1 MIKLLW
7 AISFFKNINKN
18 KQLWKGYQN
27 KDALAKRI
35 KTFKVNFLAILLS
48 YTKTYFDYLM
58 SIRQKWKQIFCL
70 SGHSKEGNYFGIN

>member
-1 MIKLLW
+1 MFVNLKCFIIQKIAHKKEMIKLLW

-35 KTFKVNFLAILLS
+35 KTFKVNFLAIL
-48 YTKTYFDYLM
+48 
-58 SIRQKWKQIFCL
+58 
-70 SGHSKEGNYFGIN
+70 